1 MVQDNKKEKMGLLL
15 GLVGVICF
23 SLTLPAT
30 SVAVEYFGTTIVGL
44 GRAVVASILVAL
56 VLVVKKE
63 KLPTARQF
71 KSLIIVSLGA
81 VLGFPLL
88 TSWAMTSLPVSHGA
102 VELALLP
109 LATAG
114 FAMIRGGEFPSI
126 KFWISS
132 IVGALAVMIYAMYLG
147 LGQLHVADL
156 ALLVAVIILGLSYA
170 EGGVLA
176 RELGSWQV
184 IAWAII
190 IATPFLIIPVLL
202 NVSAEMLHAPLKA
215 WISFLYLAIVSQ
227 FLAYVAWYGGM
238 AMGGISRV
246 SQIQYLQ
253 PFLMIIFA
261 ALFLNESIT
270 LFTIVIA
277 FIVVASVIIGKNTN
291 VVKKDS
297 ETIKQ
302 ETKGVITISCLLIAV
317 SFYNSL

>member
-1 MVQDNKKEKMGLLL
+1 VQESRKEKMGILL
-15 GLVGVICF
+15 GLLGVICF

-30 SVAVEYFGTTIVGL
+30 SVAVEYFGATFVGL
-44 GRAVVASILVAL
+44 GRGVIAAILVAIIL
-56 VLVVKKE
+56 IVKKV

-71 KSLIIVSLGA
+71 KSLLIVSLGA

-102 VELALLP
+102 IELALLP

-114 FAMIRGGEFPSI
+114 FAMMRAGEIPSR
-126 KFWISS
+126 KFWLSS
-132 IVGALAVMIYAMYLG
+132 IAGALAVIIYAIYLG
-147 LGQLHVADL
+147 LGQLHIADF
-156 ALLVAVIILGLSYA
+156 ALLAAVVILGLSYA
-170 EGGVLA
+170 EGGLLA
-176 RELGSWQV
+176 QEIGSWQV

-190 IATPFLIIPVLL
+190 MAAPFLIIPVYL
-202 NVSAEMLHAPLKA
+202 NVSGEMLHAPLKA

-261 ALFLNESIT
+261 ALFLHESIT
-270 LFTIVIA
+270 VFTIVIA
-277 FIVVASVIIGKNTN
+277 IAVVLSVIIGKNSSIA
-291 VVKKDS
+291 KKDS
-297 ETIKQ
+297 
-302 ETKGVITISCLLIAV
+302 V
-317 SFYNSL
+317 

>member
-1 MVQDNKKEKMGLLL
+1 MGILL
-15 GLVGVICF
+15 GLLGVICF

-30 SVAVEYFGTTIVGL
+30 SVAVEYFGTTFVGL
-44 GRAVVASILVAL
+44 GRAVIASILVAIIL
-56 VLVVKKE
+56 IGRKE
-63 KLPTARQF
+63 KLPSARQF
-71 KSLIIVSLGA
+71 KSLVIVSLGA

-114 FAMIRGGEFPSI
+114 FAMMRAGEMPSL
-126 KFWISS
+126 KFWLSS
-132 IVGALAVMIYAMYLG
+132 IAGALAVIIYAIYLG
-147 LGQLHVADL
+147 LGQLHIADF
-156 ALLVAVIILGLSYA
+156 ALLAAVVILGLSYA
-170 EGGVLA
+170 EGGLLA
-176 RELGSWQV
+176 QEIGSWQV

-190 IATPFLIIPVLL
+190 IAVPVLIIPVSL
-202 NVSAEMLHAPLKA
+202 NVSGEMLHAPLKA

-261 ALFLNESIT
+261 ALFLHESISV
-270 LFTIVIA
+270 FTIVIA
-277 FIVVASVIIGKNTN
+277 IAVVLSVMIGKNASIA
-291 VVKKDS
+291 KKAS
-297 ETIKQ
+297 I
-302 ETKGVITISCLLIAV
+302 
-317 SFYNSL
+317 